1 MTVKTTGAEF
11 KRFYADTNFWSDQTY
26 HEDALIY
33 VNGEEQTDGVNE
45 SILADDDV
53 VTIEGGYVIE
63 SPFGRDVSLKAYFKK
78 WLKTQSIRSFLVECD
93 VAILD
98 AVKAAIRA
106 AGGKVS

>member
-1 MTVKTTGAEF
+1 MAVKTTGAEF

-33 VNGEEQTDGVNE
+33 VNGEEQTDVDEDSLTDG
-45 SILADDDV
+45 DV

-63 SPFGRDVSLKAYFKK
+63 SPFGRDVSLESYFKK

-93 VAILD
+93 AAFLD
-98 AVKAAIRA
+98 AVKAAIKA
-106 AGGKVS
+106 AGGKVV